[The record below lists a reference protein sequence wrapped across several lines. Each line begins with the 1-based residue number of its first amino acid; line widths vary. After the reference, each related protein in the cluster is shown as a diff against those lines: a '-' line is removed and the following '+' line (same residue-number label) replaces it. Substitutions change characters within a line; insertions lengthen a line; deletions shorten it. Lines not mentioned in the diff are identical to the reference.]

1 MLKTI
6 PFRLRGREVS
16 RVEAFSDV
24 VFGFALTLIVVSLEV
39 PTRYEDLIATLRGFP
54 AFAICFAML
63 TWIWH
68 VHHTFF
74 RRYALTDEITI
85 ALNTALLFLVLFYI
99 YPLKFMFSV
108 VTGQIRGTRD
118 PSTLFVIY
126 GLGFAGIFA
135 LYLAMYLHAWSRREE
150 LELNALEK
158 HDTKTAMWMFTAW
171 ILIGLL
177 STLIAMTFTGFALY
191 WAGWTYFLLGPVSA
205 TIGYRRGAQRH
216 RLQVSEAQIAPNSTQ
231 TDAVASVAAV
241 APNASAPIPAPSPES
256 AIVSVTNP

>member
-1 MLKTI
+1 MKTV

-39 PTRYEDLIATLRGFP
+39 PTQYADLIQTLRGFP
-54 AFAICFAML
+54 AFAICFAIL

-99 YPLKFMFSV
+99 YPLKFMFQV
-108 VTGQIRGTRD
+108 VTGQIRGSGD
-118 PSTLFVIY
+118 AATLFLIY

-135 LYLAMYLHAWSRREE
+135 LYLLMYLHAWRKRDE
-150 LELNALEK
+150 LELNALER
-158 HDTKTAMWMFTAW
+158 HDTRTAMQMFTAYVV
-171 ILIGLL
+171 IGLVSSIL
-177 STLIAMTFTGFALY
+177 GVTVSRERLY
-191 WAGWTYFLLGPVSA
+191 LAGWTYFLLGPVSA
-205 TIGYRRGAQRH
+205 LIGFRRGAQRQ
-216 RLQVSEAQIAPNSTQ
+216 RLQVSEAQTTPNSTH
-231 TDAVASVAAV
+231 TEAVASVAAV
-241 APNASAPIPAPSPES
+241 APNASAPMPAAKPDS